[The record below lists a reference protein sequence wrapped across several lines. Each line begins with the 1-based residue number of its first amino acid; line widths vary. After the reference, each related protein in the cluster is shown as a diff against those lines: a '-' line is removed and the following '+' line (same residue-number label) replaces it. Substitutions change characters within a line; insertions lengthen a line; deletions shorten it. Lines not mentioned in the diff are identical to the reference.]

1 MDAITLYRVANWLY
15 VKKIPVL
22 PSIIQGAIFF
32 LFNTYLPFQVRIG
45 KGTRLGH
52 RGIGVVI
59 NREAVIG
66 NNVLIRAHVTIGK
79 KQEDGPAPI
88 IEDDAVIGDGAK
100 ILGGVRV
107 GRGAQ
112 IGANAVVLC
121 DVPEGAIAV
130 GVPAVIKAGRCS

>member
-15 VKKIPVL
+15 VKKIPFV
-22 PSIIQGAIFF
+22 PSIIQGVIFF
-32 LFNTYLPFQVRIG
+32 LFNTYLPFQARIG
-45 KGTRLGH
+45 KRTRLGH

-79 KQEDGPAPI
+79 KQEDGPAPV
-88 IEDDAVIGDGAK
+88 IEDDVVIGDGAK

-121 DVPEGAIAV
+121 DVPEGALAV
-130 GVPAVIKAGRCS
+130 GVPAVIKAGRYS